1 MEFPEFQAGM
11 LRLARTYGASAYPKE
26 RVNLFWDELEKF
38 NGQVFAE
45 AVTELIANELKP
57 PMLKQILG
65 AIDEELKRRA
75 RRPAE
80 HRETVP
86 LYERSPET
94 MEMLKTLME
103 RMGGKPQ
110 ATEEEMDR
118 HEKLRQQL
126 RATPDWKERQAGER
140 EE

>member
-1 MEFPEFQAGM
+1 MGFPEFQAGM
-11 LRLARTYGASAYPKE
+11 LRLARTYGANAYPKE
-26 RVNLFWDELEKF
+26 RVDLFWDALEKF
-38 NGQVFAE
+38 NGQVFTD

-75 RRPAE
+75 RQPAE
-80 HRETVP
+80 RREAVP

-94 MEMLKTLME
+94 MAMLKALME
-103 RMGGKPQ
+103 RMNGKPQ

-126 RATPDWKERQAGER
+126 RAIPDWKERQAGER